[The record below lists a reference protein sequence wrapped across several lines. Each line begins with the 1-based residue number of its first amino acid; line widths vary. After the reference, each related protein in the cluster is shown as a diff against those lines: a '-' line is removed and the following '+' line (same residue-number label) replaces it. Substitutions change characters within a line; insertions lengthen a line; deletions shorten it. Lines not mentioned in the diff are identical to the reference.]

1 MKVTMND
8 QCIVIYLNKY
18 IFKDIDLNNKEV
30 LQKYIK
36 GLLLKIQDNY
46 FLKFTGYYNITLYVD
61 KNYGIIME
69 IEKDELEYL
78 NYFSTSLDVNIRILE
93 DSFLYEVNDI
103 SLNCNYIVYVLDDK
117 IYIKLKNSISN
128 IMMGSMI
135 EKVNKIIYGKEKKEI
150 VKRAKIVRG

>member
-78 NYFSTSLDVNIRILE
+78 NYFSTSL
-93 DSFLYEVNDI
+93 
-103 SLNCNYIVYVLDDK
+103 NCNYIVYVLDDK